1 MDMDYS
7 TLSTNYLKGKGRDF
21 FLACR
26 NFYVHNRICGE

>member
-7 TLSTNYLKGKGRDF
+7 TLSTNYLKGRDF

-26 NFYVHNRICGE
+26 NFSVHNRICGE